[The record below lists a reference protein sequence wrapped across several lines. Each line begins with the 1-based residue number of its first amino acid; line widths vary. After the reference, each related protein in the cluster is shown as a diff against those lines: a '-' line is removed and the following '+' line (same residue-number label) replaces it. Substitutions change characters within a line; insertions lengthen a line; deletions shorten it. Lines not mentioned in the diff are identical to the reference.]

1 MLQGIQ
7 FYKSKNFQGFEN
19 CEETI
24 EFTNIMNDLFDVLNR
39 KFPAE
44 GIREESKDR
53 GFLNVVWCVTVLH
66 VYVNSVIVIYQG
78 SIL

>member
-1 MLQGIQ
+1 MLQIFSKSMSQGIQ

-44 GIREESKDR
+44 GIREESKDIKV
-53 GFLNVVWCVTVLH
+53 F
-66 VYVNSVIVIYQG
+66 
-78 SIL
+78 